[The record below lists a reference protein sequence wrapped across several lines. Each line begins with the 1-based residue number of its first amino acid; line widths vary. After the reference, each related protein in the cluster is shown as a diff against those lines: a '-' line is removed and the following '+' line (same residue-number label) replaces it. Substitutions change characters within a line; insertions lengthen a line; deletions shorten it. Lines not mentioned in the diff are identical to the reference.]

1 MCFFFF
7 KLETGFGVGQWLEF
21 RRVLFRSHGKENIT
35 FPEPGIYKVI
45 LRPTGDLPLHRIE
58 FDNRGDRKKLIRI
71 EQWGNVGWSSFE
83 NAFYGAENLEITAED
98 IPDLSQVVDMSYS
111 FASTSFESVPR
122 MAGWNLRHGKLSRE

>member
-71 EQWGNVGWSSFE
+71 EQWGNVRWRSEERRVGKECRNRGGPRRAKKQKGKSTG
-83 NAFYGAENLEITAED
+83 NA
-98 IPDLSQVVDMSYS
+98 P
-111 FASTSFESVPR
+111 
-122 MAGWNLRHGKLSRE
+122 